1 MRHSR
6 QTFSLFV
13 LGSFLVSCGGEANPT
28 APGGDRDELQMER
41 MIRRLPSFKEDIQE
55 ILVRRGCTSALN
67 CHGIGQGGL
76 TLGADAVTNYM
87 TLVNMPA
94 EAEREFLLVKPLDAM
109 NSYVIIRLENRQRV
123 GLPMPAAGAP
133 LDSID
138 LTNLKNWINNGAPNN

>member
-1 MRHSR
+1 MRHGHP
-6 QTFSLFV
+6 TFSLFV
-13 LGSFLVSCGGEANPT
+13 FGSLLASCGGAANPT
-28 APGGDRDELQMER
+28 SSGGDGDEPQMQR
-41 MIRRLPSFKEDIQE
+41 MIRQLPSFKDDIQE

-76 TLGADAVTNYM
+76 TLGPDAVTNRIN
-87 TLVNMPA
+87 LVNMPA

-123 GLPMPAAGAP
+123 GLQMPGAGAP

>member
-13 LGSFLVSCGGEANPT
+13 LGSLLASCGGEANPT
-28 APGGDRDELQMER
+28 APSGDRDEPQMER

-76 TLGADAVTNYM
+76 AGVAARVLVHGQQGRYADTLAVELAHPVARALRRYHRH
-87 TLVNMPA
+87 VH
-94 EAEREFLLVKPLDAM
+94 
-109 NSYVIIRLENRQRV
+109 I
-123 GLPMPAAGAP
+123 G
-133 LDSID
+133 
-138 LTNLKNWINNGAPNN
+138 

>member
-1 MRHSR
+1 MSHSPR
-6 QTFSLFV
+6 TLSLFV
-13 LGSFLVSCGGEANPT
+13 LGSLLASCGGNANPT
-28 APGGDRDELQMER
+28 APGADRDEPQMDR
-41 MIRRLPSFKEDIQE
+41 MIMRLPSFKEHIQE
-55 ILVRRGCTSALN
+55 IFVRRGCTSALN

-76 TLGADAVTNYM
+76 TLGPDAVTNHM

-123 GLPMPAAGAP
+123 GLPMPAAAAP